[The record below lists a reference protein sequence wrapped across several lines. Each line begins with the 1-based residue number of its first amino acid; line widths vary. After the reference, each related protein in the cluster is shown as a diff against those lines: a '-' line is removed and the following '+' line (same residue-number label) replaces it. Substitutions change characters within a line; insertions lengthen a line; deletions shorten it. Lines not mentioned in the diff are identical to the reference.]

1 MQKLLDNKIFKVLT
15 TIIKVVF
22 LFVII
27 AYLAFIL
34 VQKIG
39 DNKSIGGYR
48 VFTILT
54 GSMKGVYDINDVV
67 LVKEVD
73 KKTLKVG
80 DDIAYLGEKDSYKGK
95 IVTHRIINIENKNNQ
110 MIIHTK
116 GVSNILEDPV
126 ITNNKIYGKV
136 ESKLT
141 FISLIN
147 KTIKNKYGFFFLIFV
162 PLVLVIFLE
171 IADTITDQKLE
182 KQLLKKRES
191 EDEEEII

>member
-15 TIIKVVF
+15 TIIKVAF

-48 VFTILT
+48 IFTILT

-191 EDEEEII
+191 EDEEII

>member
-1 MQKLLDNKIFKVLT
+1 MQKLLDNKIFKVIT
-15 TIIKVVF
+15 TIIKVAF

-48 VFTILT
+48 IFTILT

-191 EDEEEII
+191 EDEEII

>member
-15 TIIKVVF
+15 TIIKVAF

-39 DNKSIGGYR
+39 DNKSIGEYR

-191 EDEEEII
+191 EDEEII

>member
-1 MQKLLDNKIFKVLT
+1 MQKLLDNKIFKVIT
-15 TIIKVVF
+15 TIIKVAF

-136 ESKLT
+136 ESKLK

-191 EDEEEII
+191 EDEEII

>member
-1 MQKLLDNKIFKVLT
+1 MQKLLDNKIFKILT
-15 TIIKVVF
+15 TIIKVAF

-48 VFTILT
+48 IFTILT

-73 KKTLKVG
+73 KKTLKLG

-191 EDEEEII
+191 EDEEII

>member
-1 MQKLLDNKIFKVLT
+1 MQKLLDNKIFKVIT

-48 VFTILT
+48 IFTILT

-110 MIIHTK
+110 IIIHTK

-191 EDEEEII
+191 EDEEII

>member
-1 MQKLLDNKIFKVLT
+1 MQKLLDNKIFKILT
-15 TIIKVVF
+15 TIIKVAF

-48 VFTILT
+48 IFTILT

-80 DDIAYLGEKDSYKGK
+80 DDIAYLGKKDSYKGK

-191 EDEEEII
+191 EDEEII

>member
-1 MQKLLDNKIFKVLT
+1 MQKLLDNKIFKVIT
-15 TIIKVVF
+15 TIIKVAF

-191 EDEEEII
+191 EDEEII

>member
-15 TIIKVVF
+15 TIIKVAF

-191 EDEEEII
+191 EDEEII

>member
-1 MQKLLDNKIFKVLT
+1 MQKLLDNKIFKVIT
-15 TIIKVVF
+15 TIIKVAF

-54 GSMKGVYDINDVV
+54 GSMKGVYDINDIV

-191 EDEEEII
+191 EDEEII

>member
-80 DDIAYLGEKDSYKGK
+80 DDIAYLGEEDSYKGK

>member
-1 MQKLLDNKIFKVLT
+1 MQKLLDNKIFKVIT

-48 VFTILT
+48 IFTILT

-182 KQLLKKRES
+182 KKLLKKRES
-191 EDEEEII
+191 EDEEII

>member
-1 MQKLLDNKIFKVLT
+1 MQKLLDNKIFKILT
-15 TIIKVVF
+15 TIIKVAF

-48 VFTILT
+48 IFTILT
-54 GSMKGVYDINDVV
+54 GSMKGVYDINDIV

-191 EDEEEII
+191 EDEEII

>member
-15 TIIKVVF
+15 TIIKVAF

-48 VFTILT
+48 IFTILT

-136 ESKLT
+136 ESKLK

-191 EDEEEII
+191 EDEEII

>member
-1 MQKLLDNKIFKVLT
+1 MQKLLDNKIFKILT

-48 VFTILT
+48 IFTILT

-147 KTIKNKYGFFFLIFV
+147 KIIKNKYGFFFLIFV

-191 EDEEEII
+191 EDEEII

>member
-1 MQKLLDNKIFKVLT
+1 MQKLLDNKIFKVIT

-136 ESKLT
+136 ESKLK

-191 EDEEEII
+191 EDEEII

>member
-22 LFVII
+22 LFII
-27 AYLAFIL
+27 VAYLAFIL

-48 VFTILT
+48 IFTILT

-191 EDEEEII
+191 EDEEII

>member
-1 MQKLLDNKIFKVLT
+1 
-15 TIIKVVF
+15 
-22 LFVII
+22 
-27 AYLAFIL
+27 
-34 VQKIG
+34 
-39 DNKSIGGYR
+39 
-48 VFTILT
+48 
-54 GSMKGVYDINDVV
+54 
-67 LVKEVD
+67 
-73 KKTLKVG
+73 
-80 DDIAYLGEKDSYKGK
+80 
-95 IVTHRIINIENKNNQ
+95 

-191 EDEEEII
+191 EDEEII

>member
-1 MQKLLDNKIFKVLT
+1 MQKLLDNKIFKVIT
-15 TIIKVVF
+15 TIIKVAF

-48 VFTILT
+48 IFTILT

-67 LVKEVD
+67 LVKKVD

-191 EDEEEII
+191 EDEEII

>member
-1 MQKLLDNKIFKVLT
+1 MQKLLDNKIFKVIT

-48 VFTILT
+48 IFTILT

-67 LVKEVD
+67 LVKKVD

-191 EDEEEII
+191 EDEEII

>member
-1 MQKLLDNKIFKVLT
+1 MQKLLDNKIFKILT
-15 TIIKVVF
+15 TIIKVAF

-48 VFTILT
+48 IFTILT

-73 KKTLKVG
+73 KKTLKLG

-136 ESKLT
+136 ESKLK

-191 EDEEEII
+191 EDEEII

>member
-1 MQKLLDNKIFKVLT
+1 
-15 TIIKVVF
+15 
-22 LFVII
+22 
-27 AYLAFIL
+27 
-34 VQKIG
+34 
-39 DNKSIGGYR
+39 
-48 VFTILT
+48 
-54 GSMKGVYDINDVV
+54 MKGVYDINDVV
-67 LVKEVD
+67 LVKKVD

-191 EDEEEII
+191 EDEEII

>member
-1 MQKLLDNKIFKVLT
+1 MQKLLDNKIFKVIT

-48 VFTILT
+48 IFTILT

-171 IADTITDQKLE
+171 SADTITDQKLE

-191 EDEEEII
+191 EDEEII

>member
-1 MQKLLDNKIFKVLT
+1 MQKLLDNKIFKILT
-15 TIIKVVF
+15 TIIKVAF

-48 VFTILT
+48 IFTILT

-191 EDEEEII
+191 EDEEII

>member
-1 MQKLLDNKIFKVLT
+1 MQKLLDNKIFKVIT

-48 VFTILT
+48 IFTILT

-191 EDEEEII
+191 EDEEII

>member
-1 MQKLLDNKIFKVLT
+1 MQKLLDNKIFKVIT

-48 VFTILT
+48 IFTILT

-95 IVTHRIINIENKNNQ
+95 IVTHRIINIVNKNNQ

-191 EDEEEII
+191 EDEEII

>member
-1 MQKLLDNKIFKVLT
+1 MQKLLYNKIFKILT
-15 TIIKVVF
+15 TIIKVAF

-48 VFTILT
+48 IFTILT

-67 LVKEVD
+67 LVKKVD

-191 EDEEEII
+191 EDEEII

>member
-15 TIIKVVF
+15 TIIKVAF

-54 GSMKGVYDINDVV
+54 GSMKGIYDINDVV

-191 EDEEEII
+191 EDEEII

>member
-1 MQKLLDNKIFKVLT
+1 MQKLLDNKIFKVIT
-15 TIIKVVF
+15 TIIKVAF

-48 VFTILT
+48 IFTILT
-54 GSMKGVYDINDVV
+54 GSMKGVYDINDIV

-191 EDEEEII
+191 EDEEII

>member
-1 MQKLLDNKIFKVLT
+1 MQKLLDNKIFKILT
-15 TIIKVVF
+15 TIIKVAF

-48 VFTILT
+48 IFTILT

-182 KQLLKKRES
+182 KKLLKKRES
-191 EDEEEII
+191 EDEEII

>member
-1 MQKLLDNKIFKVLT
+1 MQKLLDNKIFKILT
-15 TIIKVVF
+15 TIIKVAF

-48 VFTILT
+48 IFTILT

-67 LVKEVD
+67 LVKAVD

-80 DDIAYLGEKDSYKGK
+80 DDLAYLGEKDSYKGK

-191 EDEEEII
+191 EDEEII

>member
-1 MQKLLDNKIFKVLT
+1 MQKLLDNKIFKVVT

-22 LFVII
+22 LFII
-27 AYLAFIL
+27 VAYLAFIL
-34 VQKIG
+34 VQKLS

-73 KKTLKVG
+73 KNTLKVG

-95 IVTHRIINIENKNNQ
+95 IVTHRIINIERKDNQ

-191 EDEEEII
+191 NDEEII

>member
-1 MQKLLDNKIFKVLT
+1 MQKLLDNKIFKILT
-15 TIIKVVF
+15 TIIKVAF

-48 VFTILT
+48 IFTILT

-67 LVKEVD
+67 LVKKVD

-182 KQLLKKRES
+182 KKLLKKRES
-191 EDEEEII
+191 EDEEII